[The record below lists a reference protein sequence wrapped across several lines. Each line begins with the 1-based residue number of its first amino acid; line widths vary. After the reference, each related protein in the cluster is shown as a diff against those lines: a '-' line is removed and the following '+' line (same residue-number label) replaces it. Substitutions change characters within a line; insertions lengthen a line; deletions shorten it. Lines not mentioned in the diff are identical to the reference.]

1 MRQNDVEVSKSSIQ
15 LLQQFVSSGSQPVF
29 EELVSSHVD
38 LVYATALRVVNG
50 NSGLAEDIAQTV
62 FIDFARKAS
71 TLPNSTA
78 PAAWL
83 HRATRLE
90 AIASL
95 RAQARRH
102 LREHTAVDLQTL
114 HVMDQEPAWETIRP
128 ALDEA
133 ILELPETERLPL
145 LHRFFGG
152 KPFKDVGAELGISEE
167 AARKRIHRSLERL
180 RDILARRGIA
190 STASALALVMEAN
203 AFVPA
208 PAHLARQV
216 VASLVRSSRFPLPH
230 KLMKTLLISGA
241 AVAVSAV
248 ATHLFDEQRLN
259 RQRENEAGRV
269 QATSAASSVDHPE
282 VSPEELNRL
291 RADHLELLRLRGL
304 LANRSLSGPAG
315 GEAVQ
320 EPERPRRTYQV
331 FRGGFGGAVT
341 NGQTVFFGGFLTHQM
356 NRVFVYATPTIE
368 MSPNL
373 ARLMVKVTSGVF
385 TLNQEGLAKLD
396 LTATFQETEGPIQA
410 KCPSSVLAGCLD
422 VANNAQFGKVT
433 TFPPVWLSDRGT
445 GRVGQYTPED
455 PYEIEISTDGPPT
468 DDIIQIH
475 VKPIIADRD

>member
-1 MRQNDVEVSKSSIQ
+1 MSKSSIE
-15 LLQQFVSSGSQPVF
+15 LLHQFVSTGSQPAF
-29 EELVSSHVD
+29 EELVSTHVD

-71 TLPNSTA
+71 ALPDSTA

-114 HVMDQEPAWETIRP
+114 HAMDHEPAWETIRP

-133 ILELPETERLPL
+133 ILELSEPERLPL

-152 KPFKDVGAELGISEE
+152 KPFKEVGAELGITEE

-190 STASALALVMEAN
+190 STASALAIVMEAN
-203 AFVPA
+203 AFVAA
-208 PAHLARQV
+208 PAHLTREVA
-216 VASLVRSSRFPLPH
+216 ASLARSPRFPLHH

-248 ATHLFDEQRLN
+248 VTHLFDEQRLN
-259 RQRENEAGRV
+259 RQREKEAVESPAIVSRP
-269 QATSAASSVDHPE
+269 SH
-282 VSPEELNRL
+282 SPEISDEELARL

-304 LANRSLSGPAG
+304 LANRNLSAETGT
-315 GEAVQ
+315 EAAKD
-320 EPERPRRTYQV
+320 PERPRHTYQV
-331 FRGGFGGAVT
+331 FRGSFGGSVT
-341 NGQTVFFGGFLTHQM
+341 NGQTVFYGGFLTHQT

-368 MSPNL
+368 MNPNVP
-373 ARLMVKVTSGVF
+373 RLMVKVTSGVF

-396 LTATFQETEGPIQA
+396 LAATFEENEGPIQA
-410 KCPSSVLAGCLD
+410 KCPSSVLAGCLE

-433 TFPPVWLSDRGT
+433 TFPPVWLLDRGT
-445 GRVGQYTPED
+445 GRVGSYTPED
-455 PYEIEISTDGPPT
+455 PYEIEFLSDGPPT
-468 DDIIQIH
+468 GDVVQIH
-475 VKPIIADRD
+475 VKPIIADRE